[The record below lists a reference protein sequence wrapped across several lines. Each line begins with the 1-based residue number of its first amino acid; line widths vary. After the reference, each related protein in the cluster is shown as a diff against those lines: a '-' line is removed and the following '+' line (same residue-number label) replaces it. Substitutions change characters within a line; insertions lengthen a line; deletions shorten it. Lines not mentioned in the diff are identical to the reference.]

1 MSRARRYLPLIVGM
15 NGIEIGVFT
24 RGVGGEFSFEY
35 HPDWI
40 SNDRSFSISRSIA
53 LTGGKQRGP
62 HILAYFDNL
71 LPDSQAVLNHIATRF
86 GATGTDAYSL
96 LKEIG
101 SDCVGALQFVQD
113 AADLQP
119 PNTPLRYKI
128 LSENDIEL
136 TLKDL
141 KPAPLGMDPEG
152 EFRISI
158 AGAQEKTAF
167 LKLKNGWAKPLGTT
181 PTTHIFKPALGKI
194 GMGGINVDMSD
205 SVANEHYCMELV
217 RQFSLETARTEMV
230 RFGDKD
236 VLIVERF
243 DRQTLDEGGILRK
256 PQEDM
261 CQAMGYPPTMKYQS
275 SGGPSLNQ
283 ILDLLSGS
291 DRPKDDMVTVFKANL
306 IFWLIGATDG
316 HAKNFSI
323 FLTPWGGYRLTPIY
337 DVLSLQPAKDAKQL
351 PFKNFRLA
359 LSVGRKPHYK
369 IDNIHG
375 RHFVE
380 SAVAAN
386 LPETFAQEV
395 ISHVQDRF
403 EQAFEGTLASMPKN
417 FPSNIHESI
426 YTAAKKRLPL
436 LESAFE

>member
-1 MSRARRYLPLIVGM
+1 MSRQRRYIPLIVGM
-15 NGIEIGVFT
+15 NGVEVGTFM

-40 SNDRSFSISRSIA
+40 SNERSFSISRSIA
-53 LTGGKQRGP
+53 LIEGKQRGP
-62 HILAYFDNL
+62 HISAYFDNL
-71 LPDSQAVLNHIATRF
+71 LPDPQAVLNHIATRF
-86 GATGTDAYSL
+86 GAAGTDAYSL

-113 AADLQP
+113 AVELQP
-119 PNTPLRYKI
+119 PNRPLRYEI
-128 LSENDIEL
+128 LSEKDIEKD
-136 TLKDL
+136 LKNL
-141 KPAPLGMDPEG
+141 KPAPLGIHPEG
-152 EFRISI
+152 VFRISI

-167 LKLKNGWAKPLGTT
+167 LKLKNGWAKPMDAT

-194 GMGGINVDMSD
+194 GMGGINVDMSN
-205 SVANEHYCMELV
+205 SVANEHYCMELM
-217 RQFSLETARTEMV
+217 RQFRLKTARTEMAK
-230 RFGDKD
+230 FGDKN

-243 DRQTLDEGGILRK
+243 DRQTLKEGGILRR

-261 CQAMGYPPTMKYQS
+261 CQAMGYPPTMKYQT

-283 ILDLLSGS
+283 ILGLLSGS
-291 DRPKDDMVTVFKANL
+291 DRPDDDRMTVFKAN
-306 IFWLIGATDG
+306 IIYWLIGATDG

-323 FLTPWGGYRLTPIY
+323 FLTPGGGYRLTPIY

-375 RHFVE
+375 RIQNE
-380 SAVAAN
+380 
-386 LPETFAQEV
+386 
-395 ISHVQDRF
+395 F
-403 EQAFEGTLASMPKN
+403 ERAFEDTLASMPEA
-417 FPSNIHESI
+417 FPHKIHDSI
-426 YTAAKKRLPL
+426 YAGAKKRLPK
-436 LESAFE
+436 LESAFQ